1 LNLAPEVPRINRR
14 RTKVQLAESRG
25 QLACEWLHLPAKL
38 RARGPDWLSQWNNVV
53 VPEQHPLFWQFRV
66 RCATGKKSLRLLLP
80 ESKRSALARP
90 QCRANQ
96 NCDCSAGGLK

>member
-1 LNLAPEVPRINRR
+1 LDLAPEVPRINRR

-53 VPEQHPLFWQFRV
+53 VPEQHPLFRLVPGAV
-66 RCATGKKSLRLLLP
+66 RDWEKVASVAAAGIKT
-80 ESKRSALARP
+80 KRT
-90 QCRANQ
+90 RAP
-96 NCDCSAGGLK
+96 AMPRKPKL